1 MRLTRPVAELALLG
15 LAATAVAVIGIAVG
29 ILVAPALTRW
39 SERDPEEADG
49 DR

>member
-1 MRLTRPVAELALLG
+1 MSELLLLG
-15 LAATAVAVIGIAVG
+15 VGVIAIAAIGIAVG
-29 ILVAPALTRW
+29 MLVAPALTRW

>member
-1 MRLTRPVAELALLG
+1 MGELVLLG
-15 LAATAVAVIGIAVG
+15 VAVAAIAALGIAVG
-29 ILVAPALTRW
+29 MLVAPVLTRW

>member
-1 MRLTRPVAELALLG
+1 MAELVLLG
-15 LAATAVAVIGIAVG
+15 AAVVAVAAVGIAVG
-29 ILVAPALTRW
+29 MLAAPALTRW

>member
-1 MRLTRPVAELALLG
+1 VGELVLLG
-15 LAATAVAVIGIAVG
+15 VAVVAVAAVGIAVG
-29 ILVAPALTRW
+29 MLVAPALSRW